1 MAGNVRKT
9 WDREYYQAKADARKQ
24 DGDDEIVG
32 SIPIAA
38 KVKNWDEVKEEF
50 RPADTT
56 GLFEG
61 DRAFI
66 KARET
71 KIIDSINDKIGKVEI
86 IKPDTVQA
94 ARGAGFFC
102 EVCECTLKDSE
113 AYLRHITGKKHQKA
127 LGFSM
132 RTEKASYEG
141 VKDKLALLKRK
152 VEESSN
158 PSNNNNNKP
167 SVIDE
172 YNARIATESSEQ
184 EMLKKKKKEEIEA
197 RRKEAEE
204 IENELIDPDI
214 AAIMGF
220 GTFKKK

>member
-9 WDREYYQAKADARKQ
+9 WDRDYYQAKADARKLQ
-24 DGDDEIVG
+24 EGDDDTAL
-32 SIPIAA
+32 SIPTAA

-50 RPADTT
+50 RPADIS
-56 GLFEG
+56 GLPEG

-66 KARET
+66 KPRET
-71 KIIDSINDKIGKVEI
+71 KVTDSINNKIGKIEI
-86 IKPDTVQA
+86 IKPDTLQA

-113 AYLRHITGKKHQKA
+113 AYLRHITGKNHQKA

-132 RTEKASYEG
+132 RTEKASYDG
-141 VKDKLALLKRK
+141 VKEKLASLKRK

-158 PSNNNNNKP
+158 PSNTVKP
-167 SVIDE
+167 SAIDE
-172 YNARIATESSEQ
+172 YNSRVATEMAEQ

-197 RRKEAEE
+197 KRKEAQE